1 MSIPVQ
7 VVVSHASLLPAVEE
21 IQGRLGTIGGAQA
34 LWVLVGADDPQ
45 LPAKAVGQLRAMLA
59 TRGHEGGFAQ
69 VLLAQDAAALTQ
81 LVGQLRQVDVGRAPW
96 GVVGIVLAEEREAAG
111 LAALQLPSL
120 HLVPAALAYR
130 ELAWRDRERSAVNL
144 LGLLVDLARLPLAR
158 EAFGEWVSTYS
169 GVRVTLAQAARFQ
182 APMVQR
188 VLARRLASRVAD
200 RMVES
205 LQQGR
210 ERLSWLCSRDTSK
223 LSETQ
228 VRETALESLAENL
241 NDSVV
246 APLFWFALAGLPG
259 AALYRFA
266 NTADAMWGYRGER
279 GGRVWEWAGKW
290 TAHADDLLSW
300 LPARLT
306 ALLLA
311 LAAGG
316 LSLAR
321 LRREALITPSP
332 NGGWPMGA
340 LALALGVRLGKPG
353 VYTLNATGQ
362 PPGPH
367 DTERACALAGR
378 ALSLIGISLLI
389 LSLTQMLSIGL
400 WTEGGGWHG

>member
-1 MSIPVQ
+1 MIWSEADL
-7 VVVSHASLLPAVEE
+7 VVA
-21 IQGRLGTIGGAQA
+21 A
-34 LWVLVGADDPQ
+34 LA
-45 LPAKAVGQLRAMLA
+45 
-59 TRGHEGGFAQ
+59 
-69 VLLAQDAAALTQ
+69 VLLALAVDRWLGEPPLRLHPVVWIGHYLGWA
-81 LVGQLRQVDVGRAPW
+81 GQRIAP
-96 GVVGIVLAEEREAAG
+96 AAG
-111 LAALQLPSL
+111 IPLPQRDLAAFARGAIAWCAGAILAITVALALQLGL
-120 HLVPAALAYR
+120 QRLPAWGQLIA
-130 ELAWRDRERSAVNL
+130 
-144 LGLLVDLARLPLAR
+144 LGLLLKPLLAWSMLKS
-158 EAFGEWVSTYS
+158 E
-169 GVRVTLAQAARFQ
+169 
-182 APMVQR
+182 
-188 VLARRLASRVAD
+188 VLA
-200 RMVES
+200 VEAALSVS

-210 ERLSWLCSRDTSK
+210 ERLSWLCSRDTSA
-223 LSETQ
+223 LSESQ

-279 GGRVWEWAGKW
+279 SGRVWEWAGKW
-290 TAHADDLLSW
+290 AAHADDLLSW

-321 LRREALITPSP
+321 LRREARVTPSP

-340 LALALGVRLGKPG
+340 MALALGVRLGKPG

-367 DTERACALAGR
+367 DTDRASALAGR
-378 ALSLIGISLLI
+378 ALGLIRFSLLI
-389 LSLTQMLSIGL
+389 LLLTQFLFPSP
-400 WTEGGGWHG
+400 WPTDGGQHG

>member
-1 MSIPVQ
+1 MIWSEADL
-7 VVVSHASLLPAVEE
+7 VVA
-21 IQGRLGTIGGAQA
+21 A
-34 LWVLVGADDPQ
+34 LA
-45 LPAKAVGQLRAMLA
+45 
-59 TRGHEGGFAQ
+59 
-69 VLLAQDAAALTQ
+69 VLLALAVDRWLGEPPLRLHPVVWIGHYLGWA
-81 LVGQLRQVDVGRAPW
+81 GQRIAP
-96 GVVGIVLAEEREAAG
+96 AAG
-111 LAALQLPSL
+111 IPLPQRDLAAFARGAIAWCAGAILAITVALALQLGL
-120 HLVPAALAYR
+120 QRLPAWGQLIA
-130 ELAWRDRERSAVNL
+130 
-144 LGLLVDLARLPLAR
+144 LGLLLKPLLAWSMLKS
-158 EAFGEWVSTYS
+158 E
-169 GVRVTLAQAARFQ
+169 
-182 APMVQR
+182 
-188 VLARRLASRVAD
+188 VLA
-200 RMVES
+200 VEAALSVS

-210 ERLSWLCSRDTSK
+210 ERLSWLCSRDTSA
-223 LSETQ
+223 LSESQ

-279 GGRVWEWAGKW
+279 SGRVWEWAGKW
-290 TAHADDLLSW
+290 AAHADDLLSW

-321 LRREALITPSP
+321 LRREARVTPSP

-340 LALALGVRLGKPG
+340 MALALGVRLGKPG

-367 DTERACALAGR
+367 DTDRACALAGR
-378 ALSLIGISLLI
+378 ALGLIRFSLLI
-389 LSLTQMLSIGL
+389 LLLTQFLFPSP
-400 WTEGGGWHG
+400 WPTDGGQHG